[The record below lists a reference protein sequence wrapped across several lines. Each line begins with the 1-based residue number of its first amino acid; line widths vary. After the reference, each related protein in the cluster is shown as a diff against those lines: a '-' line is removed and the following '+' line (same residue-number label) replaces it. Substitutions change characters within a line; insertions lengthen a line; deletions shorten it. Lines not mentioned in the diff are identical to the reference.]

1 MKMIGTPEGSSDR
14 LFSECAAWRGV
25 QGALTGLFQYR
36 GYSELMTPETEYY
49 DLFVQAG
56 YPLPQESMMKVIDR
70 SGRILAMRPDN
81 TTPIARVMASQ
92 LRTAPLPQ
100 RLYYNQNVYRSD
112 DAHTGRSAQIA
123 QCGVELIGAA
133 GMRADLEIIAMAVQ
147 AIEAAGVGEFQLE
160 LGCVDYFAGLAEMLD
175 APEETI
181 SAMRRS
187 IEEKNFTAYAELL
200 EPYSDSDAGRALA
213 GLGRMFGGTD
223 VLDQARENCPS
234 QRALDALSYLQAIYA
249 RLCEAGLG
257 EKIVFDLGL
266 VQRLDYYTG
275 VVFRAFG
282 QGSGSVVLSGGRY
295 DKLIGRLGFNMPA
308 IGFAVD
314 VQALSQCLS
323 PVEMTA
329 KQTVVYYQDGFLGKA
344 IELLAAEAKGTAVLS
359 SAETEEEAREE
370 AIRLGASVLVVV
382 GAEGERRLTL

>member
-14 LFSECAAWRGV
+14 LFAECAAWRSV
-25 QGALTGLFQYR
+25 QGALTGLFKHR
-36 GYSELMTPETEYY
+36 GYSEIMTPETEYY

-70 SGRILAMRPDN
+70 SGRILSMRPDN

-133 GMRADLEIIAMAVQ
+133 GMRADLEVICMAIQ
-147 AIEAAGVGEFQLE
+147 AFEAAGVQDFQLE

-175 APEETI
+175 APEEVTA
-181 SAMRRS
+181 AMRRC

-200 EPYSDSDAGRALA
+200 SPYSDSEAGRALA
-213 GLGRMFGGTD
+213 DLSRMFGGRE
-223 VLDQARENCPS
+223 VLEKAGKNCPS
-234 QRALDALSYLQAIYA
+234 QRAAAALDYLQAVYD
-249 RLCEAGLG
+249 RLCEAGLADHV
-257 EKIVFDLGL
+257 VFDLGL

-295 DKLIGRLGFNMPA
+295 DKLIGRLGYDVPA

-314 VQALSQCLS
+314 VQALSQCLNAA
-323 PVEMTA
+323 PVTK
-329 KQTVVYYQDGFLGKA
+329 KQTVVYYEDGSLGRA
-344 IELLAAEAKGTAVLS
+344 IACVAAEPKGTAVLS
-359 SAETEEEAREE
+359 SAETEDAAKEEA
-370 AIRLGASVLVVV
+370 ACLGASVLVVV
-382 GAEGERRLTL
+382 SAEGERRLVL

>member
-14 LFSECAAWRGV
+14 LFSECASWRRV
-25 QGALTGLFQYR
+25 QGALTGLFKHR
-36 GYSELMTPETEYY
+36 GYSEIMTPETEYY

-70 SGRILAMRPDN
+70 SGRILSMRPDN

-112 DAHTGRSAQIA
+112 DAHTGHSAQIA

-133 GMRADLEIIAMAVQ
+133 GMRADLEVICMAIQ
-147 AIEAAGVGEFQLE
+147 AIEASGVQDFQLE
-160 LGCVDYFAGLAEMLD
+160 LGCVDYFAGLAELLD
-175 APEETI
+175 APEDTV

-200 EPYSDSDAGRALA
+200 APYSDSEAGRALSK
-213 GLGRMFGGTD
+213 LNRMFGGTE
-223 VLDQARENCPS
+223 VLQKARKSCPS
-234 QRALDALSYLQAIYA
+234 QRAMAALDYLQALYE
-249 RLCEAGLG
+249 RLSEAGLA
-257 EKIVFDLGL
+257 EHVQFDLGL

-295 DKLIGRLGFNMPA
+295 DKLIGRLGYDVPA

-323 PVEMTA
+323 PVETTR
-329 KQTVVYYQDGFLGKA
+329 KQTVVYYEDGFLGKA
-344 IELLAAEAKGTAVLS
+344 LACIAAEPKGTAVLS
-359 SAETEEEAREE
+359 TAETEEAAFCEARS
-370 AIRLGASVLVVV
+370 LGAEVLVVL
-382 GAEGERRLTL
+382 GAEGERRVAL

>member
-14 LFSECAAWRGV
+14 LFAECAAWRRV
-25 QGALTGLFQYR
+25 QGAVTGQFKYR

-81 TTPIARVMASQ
+81 TTPIARLAASQ
-92 LRTAPLPQ
+92 LRSLPLPQ

-112 DAHTGRSAQIA
+112 DAHTGHSAQIA

-133 GMRADLEIIAMAVQ
+133 GMRADLEVISMAIQV
-147 AIEAAGVGEFQLE
+147 IEAAGVGDFQLE
-160 LGCVDYFAGLAEMLD
+160 LGCVDYFAALAELLD
-175 APEETI
+175 APEETV
-181 SAMRRS
+181 SSMRRS

-200 EPYSDSDAGRALA
+200 VPYSDSEAGRALSQ
-213 GLGRMFGGTD
+213 LGRMFGGAE
-223 VLDQARENCPS
+223 VLQKARANCPS
-234 QRALDALSYLQAIYA
+234 ERALAALDYLQAIYE

-257 EKIVFDLGL
+257 DHVQFDLGL

-295 DKLIGRLGFNMPA
+295 DKLIGRLGYDVPA

-314 VQALSQCLS
+314 VQALSQCLP
-323 PVEMTA
+323 PVEMAA
-329 KQTVVYYQDGFLGKA
+329 KQTVVYYEQGFLGKA
-344 IELLAAEAKGTAVLS
+344 IGRVASEPKGTAVLS
-359 SAETEEEAREE
+359 TCETEDDALTEAR
-370 AIRLGASVLVVV
+370 ALGAAVLVVV
-382 GAEGERRLTL
+382 GAQGERRVEL